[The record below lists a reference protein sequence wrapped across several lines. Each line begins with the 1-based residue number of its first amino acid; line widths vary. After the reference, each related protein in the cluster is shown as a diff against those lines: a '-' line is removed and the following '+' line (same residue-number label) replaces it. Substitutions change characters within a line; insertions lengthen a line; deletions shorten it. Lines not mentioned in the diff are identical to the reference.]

1 MKSKISTTKG
11 ILLIFSSLIMASCTF
26 DTVIDLDGP
35 SVDGVLKNASK
46 GQLNELVVGTESNLR
61 NGLGLVPM
69 ATMSRDLYVFNAEP
83 RTINEPLGKNGN
95 ALSPITGTWNGRYR
109 AIKNANILMTAVSST
124 EAVSEEEA
132 NGYYGFANTI
142 IAYELMSL
150 IKVYNKA
157 RVDVN
162 DPENLGPILEFKEVL
177 TYIRNLLDDAQLSLN
192 AAGSDFAF
200 NLSDGFNGFDTPAS
214 FSKFNRAIAAVAAV
228 YDNDGPSALTAL
240 SNSFFDL
247 GGNLKIGPKHIYGL
261 GGGDQRNPSF
271 RVPSTVDVPNN
282 GDQVIVHNSF
292 INNAEAGDLRVTQ
305 KTGLRPNPTSLDGLN
320 GTHEGRLYE
329 SSSSSIDII
338 RNEELILVYA
348 EANIISENLQKAE
361 EALNVIR
368 NSAGLPD
375 YSGLKT
381 KDALTTEMLKQRRY
395 SLWFEGHRMFDLRR
409 YGLSSTLPIDR
420 PGDQI
425 FNVWPIPQEES
436 DQ

>member
-1 MKSKISTTKG
+1 MKSKIRTIKR
-11 ILLIFSSLIMASCTF
+11 ILLILPFLIMNSCTF

-69 ATMSRDLYVFNAEP
+69 ATMARDLYVFNAEP
-83 RTINEPLGKNGN
+83 RTMNEPLGKNGN
-95 ALSPITGTWNGRYR
+95 ALSPITGTWSGRYR
-109 AIKNANILMTAVSST
+109 AIKNANILMTAVSNT
-124 EAVSEEEA
+124 DAVSEEEA
-132 NGYYGFANTI
+132 NGYIGFANTI
-142 IAYELMSL
+142 IAHELISL

-157 RVDVN
+157 RVDVS
-162 DPENLGPILEFKEVL
+162 DPENLGPILEFNEVL
-177 TYIRNLLDDAQLSLN
+177 TYSRNLLDQAQISLN
-192 AAGSDFAF
+192 ASGSSFAF
-200 NLSDGFNGFDTPAS
+200 NLSDGFNGFDTPTS
-214 FSKFNRAIAAVAAV
+214 FLQFNRAIAAVAAV

-240 SNSFFDL
+240 SSSFFDL
-247 GGNLKIGPKHIYGL
+247 GGDLKIGPKHIYGL

-271 RVPSTVDVPNN
+271 RVPSTPEIPNN

-292 INNAEAGDLRVTQ
+292 ITSAENGDLRVTQ
-305 KTGLRPNPTSLDGLN
+305 KTALRPNPVSLDGLN
-320 GTHEGRLYE
+320 GTHEGRLYTSL
-329 SSSSSIDII
+329 SSPIDII

-348 EANIISENLQKAE
+348 EANILMGNLQEAE
-361 EALNVIR
+361 DAMNIIR

-375 YSGLKT
+375 YFGLKT
-381 KDALTTEMLKQRRY
+381 IDALTTEMLKQRRY

-409 YGLSSTLPIDR
+409 YGLSNTLPIDR

-425 FNVWPIPQEES
+425 FNIWPIPQEES